1 MGFSSGDH
9 IGCLCG
15 YSQSP
20 SSTVPA
26 AASAGLGTS
35 TKAQINKPFRKSTHT
50 QILSWCRPTV
60 ESEGGASTQKLAA
73 FCCHFLS
80 RARNLMTS
88 EFRAL
93 GYSLPR
99 SRKVCQVMSLDF

>member
-20 SSTVPA
+20 YSTVPA

-35 TKAQINKPFRKSTHT
+35 TKAKINKPSRKSTHT
-50 QILSWCRPTV
+50 QILSRPTV
-60 ESEGGASTQKLAA
+60 KSEDCASPLKSVASSA
-73 FCCHFLS
+73 
-80 RARNLMTS
+80 TS
-88 EFRAL
+88 DSSEKSHDL
-93 GYSLPR
+93 
-99 SRKVCQVMSLDF
+99 